1 MAPARR
7 RCSLRERRAPNRI
20 RRRRKFRPA
29 QNASLSVAH
38 IHQKKEKGKRGSTV
52 FIISKQIFGSS
63 NGHAARRVPRVS
75 RQECCWPT
83 QPGSR
88 PKQRQMRTALLQ
100 YRIPVPLEYRL
111 MFRHL
116 FGKLFRPLPSLTAAR
131 ALNELAP
138 FEPCLGSH
146 VLAPGTLI
154 LDAFYPSYH
163 PPCSSQPL
171 FGSAVD
177 HTACSDCSS
186 APPVRRSRQALCRAS
201 AVAVSLHAASGR
213 YFN

>member
-7 RCSLRERRAPNRI
+7 RCSLRETRAPAVAVNFG
-20 RRRRKFRPA
+20 RRKTPPYRWLTF
-29 QNASLSVAH
+29 
-38 IHQKKEKGKRGSTV
+38 IKKRKRERGGP
-52 FIISKQIFGSS
+52 QSS
-63 NGHAARRVPRVS
+63 SSANRFSAAAMGTLRGEC
-75 RQECCWPT
+75 QECHDKSAVGPPS
-83 QPGSR
+83 QGAAPSR
-88 PKQRQMRTALLQ
+88 GRCEQHYFST

-116 FGKLFRPLPSLTAAR
+116 FVSKLFRPLPSLTAAR

-163 PPCSSQPL
+163 PPCSLQPL